1 MYCYPRGLI
10 IRQVR
15 RRTPKSA
22 DRRNAPHTQ
31 AGRNKKV
38 GLARALSKMGVCS
51 RSEAAR
57 IIEAGRVQLNGA
69 VKRNPETPV
78 NFGSDRI
85 EVDGSAAV
93 AANKIYVV
101 LNKPRGTITT
111 ASDEKGRETVYDLLP
126 PHAASPKN
134 PMLALVGAPRDP
146 VPGRVTNPVND
157 REIPWIAPVGRLD
170 KASEGLL
177 LLTNDSEW
185 AARVLAPDTHL
196 DKTYH
201 VQIAQIAGDE
211 LLSALRKGIA
221 SEGEWLRVKRA
232 DRLRSGEKNSWLE
245 IVLDEGKNRHIRR
258 MLEALGAEVLRLV
271 RVAIGP
277 LSLGDLAKG
286 ASRPLTPSEKTA
298 LDLALSR
305 R

>member
-1 MYCYPRGLI
+1 MCGYPCGLI
-10 IRQVR
+10 IRDVR
-15 RRTPKSA
+15 RRTPKPA
-22 DRRNAPHTQ
+22 APRNAAPQTQ
-31 AGRNKKV
+31 AGRNRRV
-38 GLARALSKMGVCS
+38 GLARALSKMGICS

-57 IIEAGRVQLNGA
+57 IIQAGRVRLNGA

-85 EVDGSAAV
+85 DVDGSAAV
-93 AANKIYVV
+93 AANKIYLV
-101 LNKPRGTITT
+101 LNKPRGTIIT

-126 PHAASPKN
+126 PHPASPKN
-134 PMLALVGAPRDP
+134 PLLAPGPELVLGP
-146 VPGRVTNPVND
+146 VSGPVKD

-185 AARVLAPDTHL
+185 AARVLAPDTHM
-196 DKTYH
+196 DKIYH
-201 VQIAQIAGDE
+201 VQIGRIAGDE

-232 DRLRSGEKNSWLE
+232 TRLRSGEKNSWLE

-277 LSLGDLAKG
+277 LSLGDLPKG
-286 ASRPLTPSEKTA
+286 ASRPLTPGEKTA
-298 LDLALSR
+298 LDLALLR